1 MFDDMITKIFEA
13 HRRVANETEKYVKL
27 EISPIM
33 VEILVFESD
42 KLSNDHTAYLHND
55 FPDITT
61 KALENILD
69 VLTSMLKGGAVDV

>member
-1 MFDDMITKIFEA
+1 MFDDMITKIFES
-13 HRRVANETEKYVKL
+13 HRRVVNETEKYVKL

-42 KLSNDHTAYLHND
+42 KLSNDYTAYLHND
-55 FPDITT
+55 FPDITNE
-61 KALENILD
+61 ALKNILD